1 MGGQMGRLA
10 LERFPW
16 VEGRLHARRPHGIR
30 AFGRG
35 EFRRRVGAHRGGT
48 QHAGRDRANRE
59 NGRLH
64 LHRSGG
70 DRVVVTPE
78 TIVSYVRDAERRAV
92 KTRTDARDV
101 TKNRIV
107 VRAYGVEKGE
117 DGGIRN
123 CAYDTLGRP
132 LARKTA
138 RQGGTREDTFPHNGR
153 SELTAAINSGAMS
166 TCAPTIT
173 WADAQ
178 QRR

>member
-1 MGGQMGRLA
+1 M
-10 LERFPW
+10 
-16 VEGRLHARRPHGIR
+16 
-30 AFGRG
+30 
-35 EFRRRVGAHRGGT
+35 
-48 QHAGRDRANRE
+48 
-59 NGRLH
+59 
-64 LHRSGG
+64 
-70 DRVVVTPE
+70 
-78 TIVSYVRDAERRAV
+78 

-166 TCAPTIT
+166 TCAPAIT
-173 WADAQ
+173 WGAAA
-178 QRR
+178 RRR